1 MQCLSLYTVFNMYLY
16 HLLFFVCFT
25 GGRLL
30 DSTYKKVSK
39 ETKKTVAGKSV
50 TLIHGGWSDVRNSP
64 IIANVIHTG
73 KHIQGT

>member
-1 MQCLSLYTVFNMYLY
+1 MQCLSLLPVFSMYLY
-16 HLLFFVCFT
+16 HLLFFICFT

-30 DSTYKKVSK
+30 DNTYKKVSE

-50 TLIHGGWSDVRNSP
+50 TLIQDGWSDVHNSP

-73 KHIQGT
+73 KHVQVT